1 ELIGD
6 NIMKLISR
14 LKQPPN

>member
-1 ELIGD
+1 
-6 NIMKLISR
+6 MKLISR